1 MLFLF
6 RGNIYFYLY
15 HDYQNEADSM
25 AGADGASPALK
36 NGNVNAAGV
45 G

>member
-1 MLFLF
+1 
-6 RGNIYFYLY
+6 LY

-25 AGADGASPALK
+25 AGADGADGASPALK